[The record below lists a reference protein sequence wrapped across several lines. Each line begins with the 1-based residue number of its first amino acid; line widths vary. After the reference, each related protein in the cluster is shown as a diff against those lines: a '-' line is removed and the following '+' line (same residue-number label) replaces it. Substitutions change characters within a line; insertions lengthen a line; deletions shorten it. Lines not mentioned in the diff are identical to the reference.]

1 MRNENDDDL
10 TPDEL
15 RLLAALPGEATP
27 PPELE
32 ERVVAGLRHQGD
44 IRPRPAWKKTVVVAA
59 MLLVSVSLGY
69 IAGLRSGTSPAP
81 AANTG
86 PAFALLV
93 YDPVLAAS
101 EAQVQAATVEASA
114 WAGELAAVGVFRGA
128 EKLRDDG
135 LRLQMRDGTVEL
147 TTEFPPPGDELVL
160 GGFFMIRADNYADAR
175 RIASSCPLLRYGSII
190 EIRAV
195 DDV

>member
-10 TPDEL
+10 TPDEME
-15 RLLAALPGEATP
+15 LLAALPGEATP

-32 ERVVAGLRHQGD
+32 ERVVAGLRNQGD
-44 IRPRPAWKKTVVVAA
+44 IRPRPAWKGKAAVAA

-69 IAGLRSGTSPAP
+69 IAGLRSSLSPPP
-81 AANTG
+81 ATDTG
-86 PAFALLV
+86 PVFALLI
-93 YDPVLAAS
+93 YDPVLAAP
-101 EAQVQAATVEASA
+101 EAQGQAAVAEASA
-114 WAGELAAVGVFRGA
+114 WAGELAEVGVFRGA

-135 LRLQMRDGTVEL
+135 LRLGMLDGAVEL
-147 TTEFPPPGDELVL
+147 SGEFPPPGDELVL
-160 GGFFMIRADNYADAR
+160 GGFFMIRADNYDDAQ

-195 DDV
+195 EDI